1 MHPVIPEVSP
11 KCHHAVN
18 NKGFMCLWR
27 EEVVATFRS
36 LWKSRLRILLLFAS
50 FSPFPVVI
58 WIALSLVPYS
68 RDGAVAVLVLLSV
81 LYAIL
86 WGAGINA
93 WVRLK
98 NPRW

>member
-1 MHPVIPEVSP
+1 MQPVTREVSP

-18 NKGFMCLWR
+18 NKGFMGLWR
-27 EEVVATFRS
+27 EEVVAAFRS
-36 LWKSRLRILLLFAS
+36 LWKSRLQILLLLAS
-50 FSPFPVVI
+50 LSPFPVVI

-68 RDGAVAVLVLLSV
+68 RDGAVAALVLLTV

-93 WVRLK
+93 WQRLK